1 VNIDLRE
8 NEILQSSYKA
18 YGSDIG
24 HYCAILAHL
33 STYFNDSIIV
43 DLGTHTGN
51 SATALAYNKSN
62 KVYTYDIEHRAEAS
76 EKFESEEFKN
86 VEYII
91 GNCIENNWQG
101 TVTSQAHAY
110 AQNRIIPF
118 KTDREI
124 FLSSKL
130 IFLDVDPH
138 DGIQEAA
145 VLNFLVENDWKGIMV
160 CDDIAPQHESMHK
173 WWNSI
178 ELPTYTIRNKYGAH
192 GGEGTG
198 IICFDEQEILS
209 EVRLN

>member
-1 VNIDLRE
+1 MNIDLRE

-24 HYCAILAHL
+24 HYCAILVHL

-43 DLGTHTGN
+43 ELGTLYGN
-51 SATALAYNKSN
+51 SAIALSYNKSN

-86 VEYII
+86 IEYII

-101 TVTSQAHAY
+101 TVSSQAHAY
-110 AQNRIIPF
+110 VKDKNTPF

-145 VLNFLVENDWKGIMV
+145 VLNFLVENDWKGVMI
-160 CDDIAPQHESMHK
+160 CDDIGPQHPPMHV
-173 WWNSI
+173 WWNNI
-178 ELPTYTIRNKYGAH
+178 ELPTYTIRNKYAADK
-192 GGEGTG
+192 GTG
-198 IICFDEQEILS
+198 VVCFGEQEVLS